1 MTHADISL
9 SQQVLNFSP
18 RTRIKEGLHL
28 FVEWFKD
35 YEYNQS
41 SPLEEQE
48 TSRRKADEILRYITM
63 SATLAP
69 PHVMYLLCVKNTSD
83 RQGFKGDSS
92 VQVVT
97 FWDWTLCLLV
107 TSPPPLPPFF

>member
-35 YEYNQS
+35 YDYNQS
-41 SPLEEQE
+41 SPHEEQE
-48 TSRRKADEILRYITM
+48 RSRRKADEILRYTVSGM
-63 SATLAP
+63 LAP
-69 PHVMYLLCVKNTSD
+69 PHVMYLLCVENTSD
-83 RQGFKGDSS
+83 RQDLRITAQCRS
-92 VQVVT
+92 
-97 FWDWTLCLLV
+97 
-107 TSPPPLPPFF
+107 